1 MVTMSQPPISAEALA
16 LGLPGRMGRS
26 VQYPTATGLCEE
38 CPWHN
43 GHHHVGRSA
52 QAQRPPLRSL
62 GCAFIPRPSPETR
75 VQPVSVSRVRGTQR
89 DPYTAASPRPGP
101 AERDLTTV
109 HRALNPGQARLVPG
123 PQLQERPSK
132 SGRL

>member
-43 GHHHVGRSA
+43 GHRHAGVHRRRGHRGGAWAALSFRDLVLRLVFSPSA
-52 QAQRPPLRSL
+52 YPGL
-62 GCAFIPRPSPETR
+62 EEH
-75 VQPVSVSRVRGTQR
+75 
-89 DPYTAASPRPGP
+89 TAPGP